1 MLLGVADGLLTQMGA
16 EFKPFERRLHDA
28 TEEHAR
34 ELCGPVVYAEARERG
49 ASMPLTAAL
58 ALALGPA

>member
-1 MLLGVADGLLTQMGA
+1 MGA

-28 TEEHAR
+28 TEEYAR